1 MKPLA
6 DQVVL
11 ITGGARGIG
20 AEVAKAL
27 AARGS
32 RVVITD
38 LDQGP
43 LDEVASEIGADRCLA
58 VVADV
63 CDLAAMEAAAAAAVE
78 RFGRID
84 AVLAN
89 AGIASYGSV
98 MAVDPA
104 AFKRVMDINVLG
116 VFHTARA
123 TLPALV
129 ESKGYFL
136 VVSSLAAFAAA
147 PGLAAYNASK
157 AGAEHFANALRLEMA
172 HQGVAVG
179 CAHMSWI
186 DTPLVQDAKKDLSA
200 FSTMLTRMPYPLNK
214 TTSVDVCVRAF
225 VKGIERRARAVYCPG
240 WVRGIGLNRNVV
252 NSAAGARPVLKFVP
266 ELLPQM
272 DAEVAALGRS
282 TSARNIANDQNPAA
296 ATEPTQE
303 ETQRP

>member
-1 MKPLA
+1 MSTTPQRIS

-20 AEVAKAL
+20 AETAKAL
-27 AARGS
+27 AAKGAK
-32 RVVITD
+32 VILTD
-38 LDQGP
+38 LDRAA
-43 LDEVASEIGADRCLA
+43 LDETAAAIGSDHCLA

-63 CDLAAMEAAAAAAVE
+63 CDLPSMEAAVTAGVD
-78 RFGRID
+78 RFGHLD
-84 AVLAN
+84 AAIAN

-98 MAVDPA
+98 MNTDPA
-104 AFKRVMDINVLG
+104 AFKRVLDINVLG

-129 ESKGYFL
+129 ESRGYFL

-157 AGAEHFANALRLEMA
+157 AGAEHFANALRLEMH

-186 DTPLVQDAKKDLSA
+186 DTPLVRDAKKDLSTFA
-200 FSTMLTRMPYPLNK
+200 ELVSKLPYPLSR
-214 TTSVDVCVRAF
+214 TTSVDACVNAF
-225 VKGIERRARAVYCPG
+225 IKGIEKRSRHVYCPG
-240 WVRGIGLNRNVV
+240 WVRGVGLNRNVV
-252 NSAAGARPVLKFVP
+252 NSATGSRAVLAHVP
-266 ELLPQM
+266 DLLPRM

-282 TSARNIANDQNPAA
+282 TSARNVANDTDPAA
-296 ATEPTQE
+296 ALEPKE
-303 ETQRP
+303 

>member
-1 MKPLA
+1 MSKVQ
-6 DQVVL
+6 DQVVF

-20 AEVAKAL
+20 AEVAKAV
-27 AARGS
+27 AAKGAK
-32 RVVITD
+32 VVITD
-38 LDQGP
+38 LDQAA
-43 LDEVASEIGADRCLA
+43 LDETAAAIGPNALA

-63 CDLAAMEAAAAAAVE
+63 CDLAAMQEAADAAIAK
-78 RFGRID
+78 FGRID
-84 AVLAN
+84 AVVAN

-123 TLPALV
+123 TLPSLV
-129 ESKGYFL
+129 ESDGYFM

-172 HQGVAVG
+172 HQGVDVG

-200 FSTMLTRMPYPLNK
+200 FQDMLTKMPYPLGK
-214 TTSVDVCVRAF
+214 TTSVDACVKAF
-225 VKGIERRARAVYCPG
+225 VKGIEKRQRHVYCPG
-240 WVRGIGLNRNVV
+240 WVRGIGINRNVV
-252 NSAAGARPVLKFVP
+252 NSATGNIPVLKFVP
-266 ELLPQM
+266 DLLPRM

-282 TSARNIANDQNPAA
+282 TSARNISNADSPAA
-296 ATEPTQE
+296 TTNPTE
-303 ETQRP
+303 

>member
-1 MKPLA
+1 MGRMDDK
-6 DQVVL
+6 VVL

-27 AARGS
+27 AARGAK
-32 RVVITD
+32 VVITD
-38 LDQGP
+38 LDKAA
-43 LDEVASEIGADRCLA
+43 LDETAAVIGSNALG

-63 CDLAAMEAAAAAAVE
+63 CDLAAMQEAADATVAH
-78 RFGRID
+78 FGRID
-84 AVLAN
+84 VVVAN

-98 MAVDPA
+98 MGTDPA

-157 AGAEHFANALRLEMA
+157 AGAEHFANVLRLETA
-172 HQGVAVG
+172 HQGVTVG

-200 FSTMLTRMPYPLNK
+200 FQDMLAKMPFPLGV
-214 TTSVDVCVRAF
+214 TTSVDACVKAF
-225 VKGIERRARAVYCPG
+225 IKGIEKRQRHVYCPG

-252 NSAAGARPVLKFVP
+252 NSAAGNLAILKFVP
-266 ELLPQM
+266 ELLPRM

-282 TSARNIANDQNPAA
+282 TSARNIANDRSPAA
-296 ATEPTQE
+296 VDEASEQDE
-303 ETQRP
+303 

>member
-1 MKPLA
+1 MSGTI
-6 DQVVL
+6 DQVIL

-20 AEVAKAL
+20 AQTAKAL
-27 AARGS
+27 AARGAKL
-32 RVVITD
+32 ILTD
-38 LDQGP
+38 LDRAA
-43 LDEVASEIGADRCLA
+43 LDETAAEIGADKCLA

-63 CDLAAMEAAAAAAVE
+63 CDLPSMEAAVKAGLE
-78 RFGRID
+78 KFGRLD
-84 AVLAN
+84 AAIAN

-98 MAVDPA
+98 LNTDPA

-123 TLPALV
+123 TLPALI

-157 AGAEHFANALRLEMA
+157 AGAEHFANALRLEVH
-172 HQGVAVG
+172 HQGVDVG

-186 DTPLVQDAKKDLSA
+186 DTPLVRDAKKDLTA
-200 FSTMLTRMPYPLNK
+200 FSDLLKKLPYPLGK
-214 TTSVDVCVRAF
+214 TTNVEACVKAF
-225 VKGIERRARAVYCPG
+225 VKGIEKRQRHVYCPG

-252 NSAAGARPVLKFVP
+252 NSAAGSIAVLRHVP
-266 ELLPQM
+266 ELLPRM

-282 TSARNIANDQNPAA
+282 TSARNIDNEANK
-296 ATEPTQE
+296 ES
-303 ETQRP
+303 

>member
-1 MKPLA
+1 MSGTI
-6 DQVVL
+6 DQVIL

-20 AEVAKAL
+20 AETAKAL
-27 AARGS
+27 AARGAKL
-32 RVVITD
+32 ILTD
-38 LDQGP
+38 LDRAA
-43 LDEVASEIGADRCLA
+43 LDETAAEIGADKCLA

-63 CDLAAMEAAAAAAVE
+63 CDLPSMEAAVKAGLE
-78 RFGRID
+78 KFGRLD
-84 AVLAN
+84 AAIAN

-98 MAVDPA
+98 LNTDPA

-123 TLPALV
+123 TLPALI

-157 AGAEHFANALRLEMA
+157 AGAEHFANALRLEVH
-172 HQGVAVG
+172 HQGVDVG

-186 DTPLVQDAKKDLSA
+186 DTPLVRDAKKDLTA
-200 FSTMLTRMPYPLNK
+200 FSDLLKKLPYPLGK
-214 TTSVDVCVRAF
+214 TTNVEACVKAF
-225 VKGIERRARAVYCPG
+225 VKGIEKRQRHVYCPG

-252 NSAAGARPVLKFVP
+252 NSAAGSIAVLRHVP
-266 ELLPQM
+266 ELLPRM

-282 TSARNIANDQNPAA
+282 TSARNIDNEANK
-296 ATEPTQE
+296 ES
-303 ETQRP
+303 